1 MFAEG
6 RFHTVKKALQRRQFI
21 KTLQSDGDVP
31 IIKEVKMDIPKPWVL
46 KQVKNYSELHSVPK
60 DIANQH
66 IASILAKEF
75 SKVLDS
81 VF

>member
-1 MFAEG
+1 MD
-6 RFHTVKKALQRRQFI
+6 KPKA
-21 KTLQSDGDVP
+21 
-31 IIKEVKMDIPKPWVL
+31 WVL
-46 KQVKNYSELHSVPK
+46 KQVKNYSELNSVPK

-66 IASILAKEF
+66 IASILAMEF